1 MEVNNTR
8 KLYDA
13 LKSDGYTDLGDFSS
27 FEGKLKD
34 SGKREMLYDVLKK
47 DGWQD
52 LGDFSQFE
60 SKLGYAPINNENIK
74 ETDYVSQ
81 SSVNPPPISLIR
93 SIRVC

>member
-1 MEVNNTR
+1 M
-8 KLYDA
+8 
-13 LKSDGYTDLGDFSS
+13 
-27 FEGKLKD
+27 KD

-81 SSVNPPPISLIR
+81 SSVNPPPISLRQEVDIPKSDQSEYVNPWTNSPDYNFESLR
-93 SIRVC
+93 KKRKD

>member
-47 DGWQD
+47 MDG
-52 LGDFSQFE
+52 
-60 SKLGYAPINNENIK
+60 KI
-74 ETDYVSQ
+74 
-81 SSVNPPPISLIR
+81 
-93 SIRVC
+93 